1 MVTLGRCMTKT
12 EAFFL
17 LNIQEDYSVEE
28 AVDSYLEKCFEIR
41 QFIFR
46 TPLVLK
52 LAGKRAQQLLKLH
65 EAILLLVAIHEVP
78 ASTSQAFQNQLKNY
92 EEEFTYFI
100 DTRTVHV
107 DFKVTTE
114 MVPTELIEAFER
126 EEAKWKLHFSSVYT
140 GDWLAF
146 FLQKWVLTE
155 FKFYEHF
162 LHLFADKV
170 KENQA
175 AKQID
180 KLPTPQL
187 KILVKELVTN
197 NLQAEQ
203 LDQLSAEI
211 QRMQKALQLG
221 I

>member
-1 MVTLGRCMTKT
+1 MVTLGGRMTKT
-12 EAFFL
+12 EAYFL
-17 LNIQEDYSVEE
+17 LNVQEDYSVEE

-52 LAGKRAQQLLKLH
+52 LAAKRAQQLLKLH
-65 EAILLLVAIHEVP
+65 EAILLLVPLSEVP
-78 ASTSQAFQNQLKNY
+78 ASTSQAFQAQLKHF
-92 EEEFTYFI
+92 EKDFTYFI
-100 DTRTVHV
+100 ETRTVRV
-107 DFKVTTE
+107 DFEVTTA

-162 LHLFADKV
+162 LTLFADKV
-170 KENQA
+170 KENEA

-187 KILVKELVTN
+187 KMLVKELVNN
-197 NLQAEQ
+197 NLQADQ
-203 LDQLSAEI
+203 LLQLSAEI